1 MVNNILMSLEEN
13 PLAFYFH
20 TLHIT
25 QQWSIGLKGSRGFDS
40 IMEIDPCFIDPLK
53 RLSRI
58 LKFEQLSFSRCY
70 SYYFFSFFLIFTHTP
85 DQRRLPNTH
94 DPGH

>member
-25 QQWSIGLKGSRGFDS
+25 QQWSIGLNGSRGFDS

-70 SYYFFSFFLIFTHTP
+70 GAVCLMYIATGFFN
-85 DQRRLPNTH
+85 D
-94 DPGH
+94 